1 VSTRV
6 HPGAFVDPAARLG
19 MDVVVG
25 PGAVVGPDVTLGD
38 RVRVDSHALVTGW
51 TKVGA
56 DTHVHHGAVLGTAPQ
71 DLKYEGKESYLEV
84 GEHTELREYV
94 TANLATDPG
103 ATTHIGSHCLL
114 MAYAH
119 VAHNCR
125 IGDHVIIANAV
136 QPAGYVTIEDWAIV
150 GGGTLVHQFT
160 RIGRHAMV
168 GGGARVTQD
177 IAPFI
182 KVGGSPLRMAGLNR
196 IGLERRGFAAAVCDA
211 LEGAYRVL
219 FRKGLTVT
227 RAVEELRRQWPG
239 VAEVEYLARFAETSA
254 RGLAR

>member
-1 VSTRV
+1 MSTQV
-6 HPGAFVDPAARLG
+6 HPGAFVDPAAELG
-19 MDVVVG
+19 TDVVVG
-25 PGAVVGPDVTLGD
+25 PGAIIGPHVTIGD
-38 RVRVDSHALVTGW
+38 RTRVDGHALVTGW
-51 TKVGA
+51 TRIGA
-56 DTHVHHGAVLGTAPQ
+56 DSHVHHGAVLGSAPQ
-71 DLKYEGKESYLEV
+71 DLKYGGVESYLEV

-119 VAHNCR
+119 VAHNCH
-125 IGDHVIIANAV
+125 IGDHVIMANAV

-150 GGGTLVHQFT
+150 GGGSLVHQFT

-168 GGGARVTQD
+168 GGGSRIAQD
-177 IAPFI
+177 VAPFI
-182 KVGGSPLRMAGLNR
+182 KAAGSPPRLGGLNR
-196 IGLERRGFAAAVCDA
+196 IGLERRGVVAATCDA

-219 FRKGLTVT
+219 FRKGLTVS
-227 RAVEELRRQWPG
+227 RAVEEMRRQWPG

-254 RGLAR
+254 RGLTR